1 MVNMLLITKV
11 HYMVDVV
18 GGIVFAVFAY
28 RTFIRFVQYVDK
40 ILSLPFVWGKML
52 YEKCR
57 KRSDRANDH
66 KDEANDC
73 KDEANE
79 RKDEENEAN
88 DCNDDIPGQ
97 RISLSRSDS
106 LNKSDRESR
115 PNS

>member
-1 MVNMLLITKV
+1 
-11 HYMVDVV
+11 MVDVV

-79 RKDEENEAN
+79 AN
-88 DCNDDIPGQ
+88 DYNDDIQGQ